1 MGSNWNGATDA
12 ILGGWQTGGIL
23 TLRSGVPFEITFPGD
38 PQNTGTT
45 NRGNRIADGK
55 LDNPTIDNWF
65 DQAAFVISAPGVY
78 GTTGRNVLTGPGGK
92 SFDLMLGKNFR
103 MPWEGHQVQF
113 RFESFNLTN
122 TPVFGLPNG
131 GMLAASTG
139 TINRADEPRR
149 IQFGVKY
156 IF

>member
-1 MGSNWNGATDA
+1 
-12 ILGGWQTGGIL
+12 
-23 TLRSGVPFEITFPGD
+23 ITFPGD
-38 PQNTGTT
+38 PQNSGTT
-45 NRGNRIADGK
+45 NRGNRIGSGK

-65 DQAAFVISAPGVY
+65 DQSAFVISAPGVF
-78 GTTGRNVLTGPGGK
+78 GNTGRNVLTGPGGK
-92 SFDLMLGKNFR
+92 GFDLMLGKNFR

-122 TPVFGLPNG
+122 TPIFSTPAG